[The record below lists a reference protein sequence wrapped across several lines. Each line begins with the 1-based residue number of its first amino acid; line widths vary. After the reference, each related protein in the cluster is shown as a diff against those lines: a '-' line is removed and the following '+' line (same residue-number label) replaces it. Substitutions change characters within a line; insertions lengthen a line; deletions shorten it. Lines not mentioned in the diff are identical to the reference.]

1 MLGEWSVAIAVFVSP
16 IGKPI
21 VSLQAHSQM
30 FPFPSVFMPFC
41 CACWEK
47 LEQKIWKMVLNLGF
61 IFDQMCSA
69 HIFSSHSTFPHYIPI
84 ATATLSAGTPPVT
97 QPHLQTFIT
106 VSLFSHSLLRR
117 TSPVAPLFCYYR

>member
-47 LEQKIWKMVLNLGF
+47 LEQKRWKMVLNLGF
-61 IFDQMCSA
+61 IFDQIWCGS
-69 HIFSSHSTFPHYIPI
+69 
-84 ATATLSAGTPPVT
+84 
-97 QPHLQTFIT
+97 
-106 VSLFSHSLLRR
+106 VSILEYLRKGLF
-117 TSPVAPLFCYYR
+117 Y